1 MKYGMRE
8 RISGAIILIALAV
21 IFVPML
27 FDEPAPRDERP
38 QPMLTI
44 EQPVPVER
52 RNVPDPQPPTSLGQ
66 IRSPEANPEQVEPP
80 PPLADVEPEPGD
92 VERVDP
98 EPAVALQQ
106 EGAGNDANLASPPED
121 TPRQDPI
128 AELAQAAS
136 ERLASS
142 ESTAQSSEPEPERQG
157 SSASASPGGEWA
169 VQVGS
174 FGEPGNAERL
184 QSQLQEQGF
193 PVYSR
198 RRDNDMTT
206 VYVGPFESSDS
217 GERAMSAV
225 KEQANLQGLL
235 VRVRE

>member
-8 RISGAIILIALAV
+8 RISGAVILIALAV

-38 QPMLTI
+38 QPVLTI

-52 RNVPDPQPPTSLGQ
+52 RNVPDPQPPESLGQ
-66 IRSPEANPEQVEPP
+66 IRSPEAETPRVEPQP
-80 PPLADVEPEPGD
+80 ALADVEPEPSD
-92 VERVDP
+92 VPRVET
-98 EPAVALQQ
+98 EPAVAVQQ
-106 EGAGNDANLASPPED
+106 AASNGDASQA
-121 TPRQDPI
+121 PRQDPI
-128 AELAQAAS
+128 ADLAQAAS
-136 ERLASS
+136 ERLESNQTPASDA
-142 ESTAQSSEPEPERQG
+142 EPPRQSSP
-157 SSASASPGGEWA
+157 AAASPGGEWA

-184 QSQLQEQGF
+184 QSRLQEQGF

-206 VYVGPFESSDS
+206 VYVGPFDSSDS

>member
-8 RISGAIILIALAV
+8 RISGAVILIALAV

-52 RNVPDPQPPTSLGQ
+52 RSVPDPQPPESLGQ
-66 IRSPEANPEQVEPP
+66 IRSPETSPALVEPQ
-80 PPLADVEPEPGD
+80 PPLEDVEPSPDETAR
-92 VERVDP
+92 VEAA
-98 EPAVALQQ
+98 PAVAVQQ
-106 EGAGNDANLASPPED
+106 GETGSAA
-121 TPRQDPI
+121 PRQDPI
-128 AELAQAAS
+128 ADLAQAAS
-136 ERLASS
+136 ERTESS
-142 ESTAQSSEPEPERQG
+142 PPTTPSPEPERPA
-157 SSASASPGGEWA
+157 ASVNASPGGEWA

-184 QSQLQEQGF
+184 QAQLREHGF

-198 RRDNDMTT
+198 RRDNNMTT
-206 VYVGPFESSDS
+206 VYVGPFDSSEA
-217 GERAMSAV
+217 GERAMSTV
-225 KEQANLQGLL
+225 KERANLQGLL

>member
-8 RISGAIILIALAV
+8 RISGAVILIALAV

-52 RNVPDPQPPTSLGQ
+52 RSVPDPQPPESLGQ
-66 IRSPEANPEQVEPP
+66 IRAPETSPELVEPQ
-80 PPLADVEPEPGD
+80 PPLEDVEPTPGEVARVEPA
-92 VERVDP
+92 
-98 EPAVALQQ
+98 PAVAVQQ
-106 EGAGNDANLASPPED
+106 GETGSTA
-121 TPRQDPI
+121 PREDPI
-128 AELAQAAS
+128 ADLAQAAS
-136 ERLASS
+136 ERAESS
-142 ESTAQSSEPEPERQG
+142 PPAAPDSGPERPA
-157 SSASASPGGEWA
+157 SPVSASPGGEWA

-184 QSQLQEQGF
+184 QAQLQEQGF

-198 RRDNDMTT
+198 RRDNNMTT
-206 VYVGPFESSDS
+206 VYVGPFDSSDS

-225 KEQANLQGLL
+225 KERVNLQGLL

>member
-8 RISGAIILIALAV
+8 RISGAVILIALAV

-38 QPMLTI
+38 EPVLTI

-52 RNVPDPQPPTSLGQ
+52 RNVPDPQPPENLGQ
-66 IRSPEANPEQVEPP
+66 IRSPESAPAPMEPQP
-80 PPLADVEPEPGD
+80 GLEGAEPEPD
-92 VERVDP
+92 APARVDP
-98 EPAVALQQ
+98 EPAVAVQQ
-106 EGAGNDANLASPPED
+106 GGANDAASQAQ
-121 TPRQDPI
+121 RQDPI

-136 ERLASS
+136 ERL
-142 ESTAQSSEPEPERQG
+142 ESGQAGTRDSEPEPQSTSVG
-157 SSASASPGGEWA
+157 ASPEGEWA

-198 RRDNDMTT
+198 QRDNGMTT
-206 VYVGPFESSDS
+206 VYVGPFDSSES
-217 GERAMSAV
+217 GEIAMSAV
-225 KEQANLQGLL
+225 KEQINLQGLL

>member
-66 IRSPEANPEQVEPP
+66 IRTPETNPALVEPQ

-92 VERVDP
+92 AERVEP
-98 EPAVALQQ
+98 EPAVALQ
-106 EGAGNDANLASPPED
+106 EGGASSDANQAASPAD
-121 TPRQDPI
+121 APRQDPI
-128 AELAQAAS
+128 ADLAQAAS
-136 ERLASS
+136 ERLANSQS
-142 ESTAQSSEPEPERQG
+142 PAQNSEPERQG

-184 QSQLQEQGF
+184 QSQLQEEGF

-198 RRDNDMTT
+198 QRDNNMTT

-225 KEQANLQGLL
+225 KEQINLQGLL

>member
-8 RISGAIILIALAV
+8 RISGAVVLIALAV

-38 QPMLTI
+38 EPVLTI

-52 RNVPDPQPPTSLGQ
+52 RNVPDPQPPESLGQ
-66 IRSPEANPEQVEPP
+66 IRPPEAETPRVEPQ
-80 PPLADVEPEPGD
+80 PPLEGVEPEPGD
-92 VERVDP
+92 VARVET
-98 EPAVALQQ
+98 EPAVAVQQ
-106 EGAGNDANLASPPED
+106 AASGSD
-121 TPRQDPI
+121 TSQAPRQDPI
-128 AELAQAAS
+128 ADLAQAAS
-136 ERLASS
+136 ERL
-142 ESTAQSSEPEPERQG
+142 ESRD
-157 SSASASPGGEWA
+157 SSASSPESERQSSPAAASPGGEWA
-169 VQVGS
+169 
-174 FGEPGNAERL
+174 GEPGNAERL
-184 QSQLQEQGF
+184 QSRLQEQGF

-206 VYVGPFESSDS
+206 VYVGPFDSSET

>member
-38 QPMLTI
+38 QPVLTI

-52 RNVPDPQPPTSLGQ
+52 RNVPDPEPPTSLGQ
-66 IRSPEANPEQVEPP
+66 IRSPETGSEQVEPP
-80 PPLADVEPEPGD
+80 PPLEQVEAEPD
-92 VERVDP
+92 DPARVES
-98 EPAVALQQ
+98 EPALALEQ
-106 EGAGNDANLASPPED
+106 GATNGD
-121 TPRQDPI
+121 TEPAEAPRQDPI
-128 AELAQAAS
+128 ADLAQAAS
-136 ERLASS
+136 ERLASGQS
-142 ESTAQSSEPEPERQG
+142 EDDAGSEPEAERQAPAEG
-157 SSASASPGGEWA
+157 ASPSGEWA

-174 FGEPGNAERL
+174 FGESGNAERL
-184 QSQLQEQGF
+184 ESQLQEQGF

-198 RRDNDMTT
+198 QRDNGMTT
-206 VYVGPFESSDS
+206 VYVGPFDSSES
-217 GERAMSAV
+217 GELAMNAV
-225 KEQANLQGLL
+225 KERANLQGLL

>member
-1 MKYGMRE
+1 MRE

-52 RNVPDPQPPTSLGQ
+52 RNVPDPQPPESLGQ
-66 IRSPEANPEQVEPP
+66 IRSPEASPALVEPQ
-80 PPLADVEPEPGD
+80 PPLEDVEPSPSEAAQ
-92 VERVDP
+92 VEAA
-98 EPAVALQQ
+98 PAVAVQQ
-106 EGAGNDANLASPPED
+106 GEADSAA
-121 TPRQDPI
+121 PRQDPI
-128 AELAQAAS
+128 ADLAQAAS
-136 ERLASS
+136 ERTENSPPTTPSPEADRQAST
-142 ESTAQSSEPEPERQG
+142 EG
-157 SSASASPGGEWA
+157 SSPSGEWA

-184 QSQLQEQGF
+184 QAQLQEQGF

-198 RRDNDMTT
+198 RRDNNMTT

-225 KEQANLQGLL
+225 KEKINLQGLL

>member
-38 QPMLTI
+38 QPVLTI

-52 RNVPDPQPPTSLGQ
+52 RNVPDPQPPASLGQ
-66 IRSPEANPEQVEPP
+66 IQSPEANPARVEPQP
-80 PPLADVEPEPGD
+80 PMADVEPEPD
-92 VERVDP
+92 DAARIDAD
-98 EPAVALQQ
+98 PAVALQ
-106 EGAGNDANLASPPED
+106 EETGNDAEPSAEA
-121 TPRQDPI
+121 PREDPI

-136 ERLASS
+136 ERQESRQPEASG
-142 ESTAQSSEPEPERQG
+142 AERQE
-157 SSASASPGGEWA
+157 SSVSASPGGEWA

-184 QSQLQEQGF
+184 QAQLQEQGF

-198 RRDNDMTT
+198 RRDNNMTT
-206 VYVGPFESSDS
+206 VYVGPFDSSES

-225 KEQANLQGLL
+225 KERVNLQGLL